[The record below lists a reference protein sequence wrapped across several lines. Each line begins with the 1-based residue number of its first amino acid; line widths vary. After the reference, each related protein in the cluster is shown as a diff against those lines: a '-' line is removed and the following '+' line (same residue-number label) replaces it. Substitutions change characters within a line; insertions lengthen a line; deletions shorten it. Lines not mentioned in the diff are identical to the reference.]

1 MKCFVLQEAYR
12 LPRVDETLA
21 QLTRATLF
29 SKLDANSGLW
39 QTPLANIFRP
49 SLLLSLHLD
58 VTIFTHELPFG
69 ISSAPDYFQRRMSE
83 ILKGLDGVLCV

>member
-1 MKCFVLQEAYR
+1 MKCFVLQEAYP

-29 SKLDANSGLW
+29 SKLEANSGLW
-39 QTPLANIFRP
+39 QTPLAEIFRP

-58 VTIFTHELPFG
+58 ATVFTNCHLESPVHLIIFKEECPR
-69 ISSAPDYFQRRMSE
+69 SW
-83 ILKGLDGVLCV
+83 KG

>member
-1 MKCFVLQEAYR
+1 MKSFVLQEAYP

-21 QLTRATLF
+21 QLTRATPF

-39 QTPLANIFRP
+39 QIPLAKMFRP

-58 VTIFTHELPFG
+58 ATILKKLPFR
-69 ISSAPDYFQRRMSE
+69 ISSAPDYFQRRLSE
-83 ILKGLDGVLCV
+83 ILEGLEGVLCHG